1 MKLFFF
7 LQILNVWVQPAQNQ
21 TPIDAFNYPLVQRT
35 TALVTEE
42 YIQEEHVLRLVSDK
56 MDADII
62 VKPFFIGYRR
72 PNTDVSLAV
81 LQIKEEEVF
90 LPTSKKSVILNKNS
104 EALFVLQNIRDEAH
118 RFAITEN
125 KRLRV
130 RELDLID
137 VLSIKGVSQS
147 SIENLFNTHKT
158 LNKISKLSINKLSEI
173 VSEQEAEKIYNYFNN

>member
-35 TALVTEE
+35 TALVIEE
-42 YIQEEHVLRLVSDK
+42 YIQEEQVLRLVSDK

-62 VKPFFIGYRR
+62 VKPYFIGYRR

-90 LPTSKKSVILNKNS
+90 LTMRMEFYFAKYNFAQNLICTESLLRKAGSNFLDIAESETDFAESMVFNLVKKTINRCFQDFDS
-104 EALFVLQNIRDEAH
+104 
-118 RFAITEN
+118 
-125 KRLRV
+125 
-130 RELDLID
+130 LI
-137 VLSIKGVSQS
+137 
-147 SIENLFNTHKT
+147 F
-158 LNKISKLSINKLSEI
+158 
-173 VSEQEAEKIYNYFNN
+173 